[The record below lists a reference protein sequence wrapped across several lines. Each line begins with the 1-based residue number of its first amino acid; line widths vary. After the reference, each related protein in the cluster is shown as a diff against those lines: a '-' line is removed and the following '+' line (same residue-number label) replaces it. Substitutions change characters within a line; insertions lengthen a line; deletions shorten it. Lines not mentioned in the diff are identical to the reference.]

1 MRCVRDYLQFFDP
14 YQRYTFRLLSA
25 ITVEDQKQL
34 IWSSILSNLV
44 KILEDEDSDMI
55 REVIELL
62 MCIEKDEDN
71 VSTAFEMIKK
81 AMTNSK

>member
-1 MRCVRDYLQFFDP
+1 MTIEYRQFFDP
-14 YQRYTFRLLSA
+14 YQRYTFRLLSF

-44 KILEDEDSDMI
+44 KILEDGDSVMI

-71 VSTAFEMIKK
+71 VCTAFEMIKK
-81 AMTNSK
+81 AMSNSK

>member
-1 MRCVRDYLQFFDP
+1 MNK
-14 YQRYTFRLLSA
+14 
-25 ITVEDQKQL
+25 DQC
-34 IWSSILSNLV
+34 IRNLV